1 MITGALRCQVGRVL
15 GGLDLKGIAFGMD
28 WGHRSATS
36 QLRNKKKNSVFWYLC
51 ATVSESTYLLSTD
64 SDMIHK
70 SSKTRFCYNNI
81 YICSRQTW
89 HVSAIIQSL
98 SIISRC

>member
-1 MITGALRCQVGRVL
+1 MITD
-15 GGLDLKGIAFGMD
+15 GLDLRVIAFGMD
-28 WGHRSATS
+28 WGYRWATS
-36 QLRNKKKNSVFWYLC
+36 QLRNKQKNNSVFWYLC